1 MLILFNLLKSTDEF
15 LFLSLGP
22 LQTVLPYRHTGEV
35 LRDDRSSTLPGHELR
50 PVQQQQ
56 QQYAT
61 NKDENVVGGI

>member
-35 LRDDRSSTLPGHELR
+35 LRDDRSST
-50 PVQQQQ
+50 
-56 QQYAT
+56 
-61 NKDENVVGGI
+61 